1 VIDFDVAAGVA
12 GDVRRQG
19 RGRPRSAFRPRLR
32 SLAVTAVLA
41 SGLVLSAATTWAS
54 MLASAVLLSTDANE
68 LDCFVSNVGTTPV
81 VINQVTI
88 QNGGNTIL
96 ELSTNSC
103 VTTLK
108 AGANCV
114 FSADLDSR
122 FSARGTVKFSGSTK
136 GLRGQCQLTSS
147 ANHIIAT
154 TDLR

>member
-1 VIDFDVAAGVA
+1 MVDFGCAVGVA
-12 GDVRRQG
+12 GDVRCQG
-19 RGRPRSAFRPRLR
+19 RGRLRSAFRPRRRALP
-32 SLAVTAVLA
+32 LAAVLA
-41 SGLVLSAATTWAS
+41 AGLVLSAATSWAS
-54 MLASAVLLSTDANE
+54 MLASAVLLSNEAHE

-81 VINQVTI
+81 VINQVSI

-96 ELSTNSC
+96 SLSTNTC
-103 VTTLK
+103 VTTLT

-136 GLRGQCQLTSS
+136 GLRAQCQLTSS
-147 ANHIIAT
+147 SNQIIAT

>member
-1 VIDFDVAAGVA
+1 VVDFGGAAGVA
-12 GDVRRQG
+12 GGVRRQG
-19 RGRPRSAFRPRLR
+19 KARSRSAFRP
-32 SLAVTAVLA
+32 SLLQFAVA
-41 SGLVLSAATTWAS
+41 LVLVAGLLLPAATGWAS

-68 LDCFVSNVGTTPV
+68 LDCFVSNVGTTQV
-81 VINQVTI
+81 VINQVSI

-96 ELSTNSC
+96 SLTTNTC
-103 VTTLK
+103 VTTLT
-108 AGANCV
+108 AGANCL